1 MVRRGGGQISRIMI
15 EVKNLTK
22 QFGPIT
28 AIRDVSFHVKKGE
41 ILGFLG
47 PNGAGKTTT
56 IRILTGLFPATSGSA
71 HVAGFDVFDE
81 SIEVR
86 RRLGYLP
93 ENVPVYNEMPVTAYL
108 KFAASIKGIAARN
121 ITKEVAKVLDQCGLT
136 QVGNRI
142 IANLSKGFRQ
152 RIGIAQAMLFDPQV
166 LILDEPTIGLDPKQV
181 TEIRKLI
188 MGFAG
193 EKTVI
198 LSSHILPEV
207 SMMCGRVAIINNGH
221 IVAVDTPERLA
232 GRRASKVFL
241 EIKGPEAEI
250 TSKLGT
256 IPGVRSIYSEF
267 DQKTGIGRYTV
278 ETPEET
284 KIRDSLSRSV
294 VTAGWPLLEMRTI
307 RPTLEDIFLRLVTRE
322 R

>member
-1 MVRRGGGQISRIMI
+1 MKVYIIKQGKAQHIVLGRSQILLLPGDDQDGEGGQISRIMI

-152 RIGIAQAMLFDPQV
+152 RIGIAQAMLFDPQF
-166 LILDEPTIGLDPKQV
+166 LILDEPTISLDPKQV
-181 TEIRKLI
+181 TEIRKLF

-193 EKTVI
+193 EKTGW
-198 LSSHILPEV
+198 LSSHILP
-207 SMMCGRVAIINNGH
+207 
-221 IVAVDTPERLA
+221 
-232 GRRASKVFL
+232 
-241 EIKGPEAEI
+241 
-250 TSKLGT
+250 
-256 IPGVRSIYSEF
+256 
-267 DQKTGIGRYTV
+267 
-278 ETPEET
+278 
-284 KIRDSLSRSV
+284 
-294 VTAGWPLLEMRTI
+294 
-307 RPTLEDIFLRLVTRE
+307 
-322 R
+322 